1 MILFIKKYYLGLFFI
16 VFAIDVMFFD
26 WRLYGFHIPIFAK
39 YISGGI
45 LFLLGV
51 YILCKQYK
59 RVSVN

>member
-1 MILFIKKYYLGLFFI
+1 MAYDIGNPCPDLGQPQKC
-16 VFAIDVMFFD
+16 V
-26 WRLYGFHIPIFAK
+26 RLIAK

>member
-26 WRLYGFHIPIFAK
+26 WRLYGFYIPILAK

-51 YILCKQYK
+51 YILYKQYK
-59 RVSVN
+59 GVSVN